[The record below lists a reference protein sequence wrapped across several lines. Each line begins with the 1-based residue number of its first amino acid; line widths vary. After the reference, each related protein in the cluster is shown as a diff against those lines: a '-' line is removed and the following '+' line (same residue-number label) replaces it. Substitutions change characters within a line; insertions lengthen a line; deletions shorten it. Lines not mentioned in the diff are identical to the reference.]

1 MWSRR
6 YGRQKC
12 SLFDEKRGVYY
23 FTRHVP
29 NDLQRHYEKP
39 RIVMCLKTR
48 IQIAALKAI
57 QSLKSKLDSFWLQ
70 MRISNMGVPVPCL
83 LTKGQP
89 YAYSTLD
96 TQKKMQLV
104 LRNIGSPDFNEK
116 TKTTQMSWYIPI
128 KPWLK
133 FPITMLLS
141 LFPLPPSICKADV

>member
-1 MWSRR
+1 MVDKSAH
-6 YGRQKC
+6 YLMK
-12 SLFDEKRGVYY
+12 KRGVYY

-89 YAYSTLD
+89 KETHMHIPLW
-96 TQKKMQLV
+96 THRKKCNLFCVILGHQTSMRRQ
-104 LRNIGSPDFNEK
+104 RQHRCHGTFR
-116 TKTTQMSWYIPI
+116 
-128 KPWLK
+128 
-133 FPITMLLS
+133 LS
-141 LFPLPPSICKADV
+141 HG